1 MKKAIW
7 ISPLLAIALLTT
19 ACTEKTRTTESTG
32 EYLDDTAITTKVKTA
47 LATDP
52 GLKTLVDTS
61 VRTDRGVVTLS
72 GAVDSPELKQRAA
85 QIAANVPG
93 VQAVRNDLAVK

>member
-7 ISPLLAIALLTT
+7 ISPLLAIALLT
-19 ACTEKTRTTESTG
+19 AGCTEKTRTTESTG

-47 LATDP
+47 LAGDP
-52 GLKTLVDTS
+52 GLKTLVDAS

-72 GAVDSPELKQRAA
+72 GAVDSPDLKARAA
-85 QIAANVPG
+85 QVASSVPG
-93 VQAVRNDLAVK
+93 VRGVENDLMVK

>member
-7 ISPLLAIALLTT
+7 ISPLLAIALLT
-19 ACTEKTRTTESTG
+19 AGCTEKTATSESTG
-32 EYLDDTAITTKVKTA
+32 EYLDDAAITTKVKAA
-47 LATDP
+47 LAADP

-72 GAVDSPELKQRAA
+72 GVADSPEIKARAA
-85 QIAANVPG
+85 QVAASVPG
-93 VQAVRNDLAVK
+93 VRAVKNDLVVK

>member
-7 ISPLLAIALLTT
+7 IRPLLAIVLLT
-19 ACTEKTRTTESTG
+19 AGCTEKTRTTESTG
-32 EYLDDTAITTKVKTA
+32 EYLDDTAMTTKVKAA
-47 LATDP
+47 LAADP

-72 GAVDSPELKQRAA
+72 GAVDSLELKARAA
-85 QIAANVPG
+85 QVAGNVSG
-93 VQAVRNDLAVK
+93 VRAVKNDLMVK

>member
-1 MKKAIW
+1 MNKAIW
-7 ISPLLAIALLTT
+7 ISPLLAIALLT
-19 ACTEKTRTTESTG
+19 AGCTEKTRTTESTG
-32 EYLDDTAITTKVKTA
+32 EYLDDTAMTTKVKTA

-72 GAVDSPELKQRAA
+72 GTVDSPELKQRAA
-85 QIAANVPG
+85 QVAANVPG
-93 VQAVRNDLAVK
+93 VQAVRNNLAIK

>member
-7 ISPLLAIALLTT
+7 IRPLLAIVLLT
-19 ACTEKTRTTESTG
+19 AGCTEKTRTTESTG
-32 EYLDDTAITTKVKTA
+32 EYLDDTAMTTKVKAA
-47 LATDP
+47 LAADP

-85 QIAANVPG
+85 QITANVPG
-93 VQAVRNDLAVK
+93 VRAVRNDLAVK

>member
-7 ISPLLAIALLTT
+7 IRPLLAIVLLT
-19 ACTEKTRTTESTG
+19 AGCTEKTRTTESTG
-32 EYLDDTAITTKVKTA
+32 EYLDDTAMTTRVKAA
-47 LATDP
+47 LAADP

-72 GAVDSPELKQRAA
+72 EAVDSPELKARAA
-85 QIAANVPG
+85 QVAGNVSG
-93 VQAVRNDLAVK
+93 VRAVKNDLMVK